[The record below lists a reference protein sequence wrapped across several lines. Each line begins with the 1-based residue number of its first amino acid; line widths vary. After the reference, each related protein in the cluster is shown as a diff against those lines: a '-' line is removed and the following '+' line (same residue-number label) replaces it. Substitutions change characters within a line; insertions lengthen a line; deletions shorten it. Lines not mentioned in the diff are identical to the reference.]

1 MSKDRLLTIKQAA
14 KMTGLH
20 IDTLRRWGDSGE
32 IPVVRTPGGHRR
44 FRESALKEFL
54 GLEADPTPEKEG
66 LIKVAV
72 YCRVSSHDQ
81 KKKGD
86 LDRQVGR
93 VSAFCSDKGFHVVE
107 TLTDVGSGMS
117 DTRPKLRKLFKLVN
131 EHKISKVVVEHKDRL
146 CRFGFGVMEAYFAS
160 HGVEVI
166 WTDEILGKSYEE
178 ELVEDILTLMASFS
192 ARIYG
197 KRSAENRKK
206 KAREKK
212 ESDS

>member
-1 MSKDRLLTIKQAA
+1 MSKDRLIPLKKAA
-14 KMTGLH
+14 AMLGVHPNTPRNWDDTGQL
-20 IDTLRRWGDSGE
+20 E
-32 IPVVRTPGGHRR
+32 AVRTRGNHRR
-44 FRESALKEFL
+44 FRESDLLAFL
-54 GLEADPTPEKEG
+54 GEDGEKEKKSPT
-66 LIKVAV
+66 KVAV

-81 KKKGD
+81 KTKGD

-131 EHKISKVVVEHKDRL
+131 EHKISKVVIEHKDRL
-146 CRFGFGVMEAYFAS
+146 CRFGFGVMEAYFVS
-160 HGVEVI
+160 HGVEVL
-166 WTDEILGKSYEE
+166 WVSETLGKSYEE
-178 ELVEDILTLMASFS
+178 ELVEDTLSLMASFS

-206 KAREKK
+206 KAQEKK
-212 ESDS
+212 ETSP

>member
-1 MSKDRLLTIKQAA
+1 MMSKDRLIPLKKAA
-14 KMTGLH
+14 ALLGVH
-20 IDTLRRWGDSGE
+20 PNTLRNWDDTGQLKA
-32 IPVVRTPGGHRR
+32 VRTHGGHRR
-44 FRESALKEFL
+44 FRESDILLIL
-54 GLEADPTPEKEG
+54 GREG
-66 LIKVAV
+66 PSQDQDEGFIKVAV

-81 KKKGD
+81 KTKGD

-117 DTRPKLRKLFKLVN
+117 DTRPKLRNLFKLVN
-131 EHKISKVVVEHKDRL
+131 EGKISKVVVEHKDRL

-166 WTDEILGKSYEE
+166 WTDEVLGKSYEE
-178 ELVEDILTLMASFS
+178 ELVEDILSLMASFS

-206 KAREKK
+206 KAQNSSK
-212 ESDS
+212 